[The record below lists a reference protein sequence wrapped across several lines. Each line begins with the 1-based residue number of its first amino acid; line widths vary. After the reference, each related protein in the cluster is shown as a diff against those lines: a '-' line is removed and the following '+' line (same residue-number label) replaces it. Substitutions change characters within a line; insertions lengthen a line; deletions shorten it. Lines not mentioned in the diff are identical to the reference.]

1 MNIEHIPGKANI
13 VVDGLCR
20 YCEFTIEFQENL
32 ISSRNAFIMETTEN
46 YNEDICKQ
54 NYLQIEKFS
63 TSPGRKIF

>member
-20 YCEFTIEFQENL
+20 YCEFPIEFQENL

-54 NYLQIEKFS
+54 NYLQIEKIWEN
-63 TSPGRKIF
+63 KKY